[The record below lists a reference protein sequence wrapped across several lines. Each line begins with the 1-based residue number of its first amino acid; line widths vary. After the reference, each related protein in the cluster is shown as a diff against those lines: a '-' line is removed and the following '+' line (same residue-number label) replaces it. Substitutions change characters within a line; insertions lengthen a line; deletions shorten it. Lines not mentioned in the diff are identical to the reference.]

1 VRLRCSREESK
12 EVRAIAM
19 SSKQRRNR
27 ASSAFRPSLIP
38 ALHTPVTLS
47 SKGSPVGG
55 MSRTVSDVVRATLSR
70 VEGDRANI
78 FPWSPL
84 PLKRQG
90 SNCAD

>member
-1 VRLRCSREESK
+1 MRLRCSREESK
-12 EVRAIAM
+12 EGRARAM

-38 ALHTPVTLS
+38 ALHTPATLS

-55 MSRTVSDVVRATLSR
+55 MSRTVSDVVRATLR